1 MKTIL
6 FAAELGAGMGHAIPL
21 LRIAGALRAAL
32 RAQGKPDFR
41 AVFVLHDPHLIRSQ
55 ILPGDLALSAPRP
68 VAQGEIRAH
77 TASYAEILV
86 LAGFARKADLEA
98 GLATWDDIFAL
109 TGPSVLVADHSPLA
123 VLAARGRIPT
133 LVTGNA
139 FNAPPVN
146 LKQYPALLAHADA
159 PPIQQSMLAIVNDVV
174 RQRGGAEIAHLPFVM
189 AGDARAVFMLPAF
202 DPYGPLRDTPLFGTY
217 ETGLVASPPPSAPSV
232 FLYGHTHL
240 PLAPKLIQAV
250 VQTGLPVTAFMSGNE
265 SETTNF
271 LKRQG
276 ITLLTSAPALTDI
289 LPRVS
294 VVVSH
299 AGAGLSQAAY
309 ASGRAQ
315 VIVPIHSESQMIAR
329 QLEKSGTG
337 ICFDPTH
344 GDIDTAALAAA
355 IKRAATDEAMQTKAL
370 AEARG
375 LTRYNLPA
383 DPLGQTAQII
393 ISLLNKG

>member
-6 FAAELGAGMGHAIPL
+6 FVAELGAGMGHAIPL
-21 LRIAGALRAAL
+21 LRIASALRAAL
-32 RAQGKPDFR
+32 KAQGKEDFR
-41 AVFVLHDPHLIRSQ
+41 AVYVLHDPHLIRSQ
-55 ILPGDLALSAPRP
+55 LRHGDLALSAPRP
-68 VAQGEIRAH
+68 VAQGEIRSH
-77 TASYAEILV
+77 TASYAEILA
-86 LAGFARKADLEA
+86 LAGFARKTDLEA

-109 TGPSVLVADHSPLA
+109 TAPSVLVADHSPLA

-146 LKQYPALLAHADA
+146 LKQYPALLAHASA
-159 PPIQQSMLAIVNDVV
+159 PPIQQSMLSIVNETI
-174 RQRGGAEIAHLPFVM
+174 RQRNGKEIAHLPQVM
-189 AGDARAVFMLPAF
+189 AGDARAVFMLPVF

-217 ETGLVASPPPSAPSV
+217 ETGLTPTPPPAAPSV
-232 FLYGHTHL
+232 FLYSHSNL
-240 PLAPKLIQAV
+240 PLAPKLVQAV
-250 VQTGLPVTAFMSGNE
+250 VQTGLPVTAFMPGNE
-265 SETTNF
+265 SETTSF

-276 ITLLTSAPALTDI
+276 VTMLSSAPALTDI

-315 VIVPIHSESQMIAR
+315 VVVPIHSESQMIAR
-329 QLEKSGTG
+329 QIEKLGTG

-344 GDIDTAALAAA
+344 GDIDATALGRA
-355 IKRAATDEAMQTKAL
+355 IGQVATDETIAATTLTQARDL
-370 AEARG
+370 ARLG
-375 LTRYNLPA
+375 LPA
-383 DPLGQTAQII
+383 APLRDTAQII
-393 ISLLNKG
+393 ISLLSKS